1 MQRLYVRREVSALRI
16 SPVMPDLVRALTTS
30 HHAGAA
36 TLTGTY
42 GIKAVATLM
51 GKTYP
56 EGLYTRATFEP
67 VVRQVMR
74 NAGYIIERTGPIAE
88 QLPEPVTLP
97 ATIAPVD
104 SGLLQLVQEQE
115 WGLIRYQ
122 PAAVDPARLIAQV
135 VLAWP
140 TMRMAVVERRID
152 DARCLRRRLRALGI
166 DAGLLTSRD
175 AIDRYNQVV
184 VTTPI
189 YLADLPVEPEWLEC
203 IIVMDAFEATSGLG
217 MLALSHAWR
226 ARMYGLIDV
235 VARPAPFDQ
244 DHLHLLF
251 GFHEITI
258 PAHGCQERPVQLLRY
273 PIRGGMT
280 LPVQL
285 GGIQLQRRGLW
296 HNAVR
301 NRKLVRIADAF
312 AKGDQDKLVQMLGKA
327 VGIPANPASV
337 VLLVQTVEH
346 ALELAQ
352 QLPGWRVAAGSSLNE
367 EGLTAEQIARLHP
380 APDPFRV
387 GPLRAIATAAVLER
401 WDLRNIDVLVRAD
414 GGIGLPPLSPWQLG
428 VAADRPVRP
437 LLLIDCHDQHH
448 PLLRRQSRARLQAYE
463 ERGWN
468 APGIDPVQARVQRFL
483 ASRTGGGQ

>member
-1 MQRLYVRREVSALRI
+1 
-16 SPVMPDLVRALTTS
+16 
-30 HHAGAA
+30 
-36 TLTGTY
+36 
-42 GIKAVATLM
+42 M
-51 GKTYP
+51 GKTYR
-56 EGLYTRATFEP
+56 EGLYTRATLEP
-67 VVRQVMR
+67 VVREVMR
-74 NAGYIIERTGPIAE
+74 NAGYIIERIGPIAE

-122 PAAVDPARLIAQV
+122 PAAVDPARLVAQV
-135 VLAWP
+135 ALGWP

-152 DARCLRRRLRALGI
+152 DARSLRRALRAYRI
-166 DAGLLTSRD
+166 EAGLLTSRD
-175 AIDRYNQVV
+175 AIDRCSQVV
-184 VTTPI
+184 VTTPM
-189 YLADLPVEPEWLEC
+189 YLADLPVEPEWLDC
-203 IIVMDAFEATSGLG
+203 IIVVDASTATSRLA

-235 VARPAPFDQ
+235 AARPAPFDQ
-244 DHLHLLF
+244 DHLRVLF

-258 PAHGCQERPVQLLRY
+258 PAHGCQERPVQILRY

-301 NRKLVRIADAF
+301 NRKLVRIANAF
-312 AKGDQDKLVQMLGKA
+312 AQGDQDKLVQMLGKP
-327 VGIPANPASV
+327 VGTPANPASV

-346 ALELAQ
+346 ALELAR
-352 QLPGWRVAAGSSLNE
+352 QLPSWRVAAGSSVNE

-380 APDPFRV
+380 APNPFRV
-387 GPLRAIATAAVLER
+387 GPLRAIVTAAVLEQMPL
-401 WDLRNIDVLVRAD
+401 DNVDVLVRAD
-414 GGIGLPPLSPWQLG
+414 GGISLPPLGPYHLVEG
-428 VAADRPVRP
+428 PDRPVRP
-437 LLLIDCHDQHH
+437 MLLIDCHDQHH

-468 APGIDPVQARVQRFL
+468 APGIDLVQARVEQFL
-483 ASRTGGGQ
+483 ASRMGGGQ